1 MFNQSRPP
9 LSTRILPQHINDP
22 AFNTDNNPAGSG
34 LPSQSISQS
43 IGRLDSEPNFMARA
57 CTFFRPTMFRVSVV
71 ALYLVFGI
79 LKPIFSYT
87 KRDKVV
93 LILDLVFNIVF
104 VNSYVLPKLLASSY
118 LICNFHV

>member
-1 MFNQSRPP
+1 
-9 LSTRILPQHINDP
+9 
-22 AFNTDNNPAGSG
+22 
-34 LPSQSISQS
+34 
-43 IGRLDSEPNFMARA
+43 MARA

-93 LILDLVFNIVF
+93 LILDLAFNIVF
-104 VNSYVLPKLLASSY
+104 VNSYVLPKLLVSH
-118 LICNFHV
+118 L